1 MTTWKSSYGHR
12 KVNSAPSPQPAI
24 FSYKTVIAAMLAVLL
39 SLLVLIDFV
48 LIRQQRQEYM
58 RDAEE
63 QMTHQLNV
71 AATFMTEP
79 LLKYQFADVEL
90 FIQQWFDHDDQIL
103 LFEAITPA
111 GHVLKSLQRPAAVSL
126 QLTRQEKIVY
136 NDEHL
141 LTLILTRDFSATEA
155 ILIQMRNRM
164 LAVSLFITTVLGLML
179 WLVFRRLALQP
190 LEAEIARR
198 QRAESRL
205 EETNATLEERIK
217 ERTAE
222 LEEKNEQLSGEIR
235 QRKEAEQTLATEKE
249 RLSVTLRSI
258 GDGVITTDL
267 EARIVFLNK
276 VAEVLTGWSQHEAV
290 GQPLETVFHIVDE
303 KNGQTLESPVSKVL
317 RTGQIVELANH
328 TALVA
333 KDGRMRSIADSGAP
347 IRDRDS
353 RTVGVVLVFRDISEK
368 ARLEREMEKMRKLE
382 SVGLLAGGIAH
393 DFNNLLVGIVGNLS
407 LSREFV
413 RPEDKILPLLLGAE
427 KAALRATELTRQ
439 LLTFAKGGEPV
450 RETDSIAEII
460 RESASFVLHG
470 TNVACTFDMPEDLW
484 LVDVDRGQ
492 ISQVIQNIIINAR
505 QAMPDGGSI
514 RISCENIREY
524 ALPAARTG
532 APGKYVKISIRDS
545 GIGIPEKYLDRVFDP
560 YFSTKKEGSG
570 LGLAICHSI
579 ISKHDGH
586 IAVQS
591 RQGEGTN
598 FIIHLPASEMDMRG
612 TEAAQDRTMA
622 GPARILVMDDEE
634 AVLEVVQSM
643 LSHLG
648 HQVMTAKDGAE
659 AIALY
664 EKHRTTNIPFD
675 LVIMD
680 LTIPGGMGGKE
691 AVARLRAIDPQ
702 AKVVVSSGYSNDPV
716 MANFSEYGFCA
727 AIVKPYR
734 LGELAETVNSALA

>member
-1 MTTWKSSYGHR
+1 MNSS
-12 KVNSAPSPQPAI
+12 PSPQPAI

-39 SLLVLIDFV
+39 TLLVLIDFV
-48 LIRQQRQEYM
+48 LIRQQRREYM
-58 RDAEE
+58 RDAEA
-63 QMTHQLNV
+63 QMAHQLNV

-79 LLKYQFADVEL
+79 LLKYQFADVEQFL
-90 FIQQWFDHDDQIL
+90 QQWFDHYDEIL

-111 GHVLKSLQRPAAVSL
+111 GHVLKSLKRQTAASL
-126 QLTRQEKIVY
+126 QLTRQEKVVY

-141 LTLILTRDFSATEA
+141 LTLILTRDFSATEI
-155 ILIQMRNRM
+155 ILVQMRNRM
-164 LAVSLFITTVLGLML
+164 MAVSLFITAVLGLML

-190 LEAEIARR
+190 LETEIARR

-205 EETNATLEERIK
+205 EETNITLEERIK
-217 ERTAE
+217 ARTTE

-235 QRKEAEQTLATEKE
+235 QRREAEHTLATEKE

-267 EARIVFLNK
+267 AARVVFLNK
-276 VAEVLTGWSQHEAV
+276 VAEVLTGWSQQEAA
-290 GQPLETVFHIVDE
+290 GQPLETVFRIVDE
-303 KNGQTLESPVSKVL
+303 KSGKPRESPVDKVL
-317 RTGQIVELANH
+317 RTRQIVELANH
-328 TALVA
+328 TALIA

-393 DFNNLLVGIVGNLS
+393 DFNNLLVGIVGNIS
-407 LSREFV
+407 LGREFV
-413 RPEDKILPLLLGAE
+413 KPEDKIHPLLLGAE

-439 LLTFAKGGEPV
+439 LLTFSKGGDPV

-470 TNVACTFDMPEDLW
+470 GNVACTFAIPEDLW

-492 ISQVIQNIIINAR
+492 MSQVIQNIIINAR

-514 RISCENIREY
+514 LISCENI
-524 ALPAARTG
+524 ADFVLPTARAAV
-532 APGKYVKISIRDS
+532 PGKYVEISIQDS
-545 GIGIPEKYLDRVFDP
+545 GIGIPEKYFDRVFDP

-579 ISKHDGH
+579 ITRHDGH
-586 IAVQS
+586 IAVHS
-591 RQGEGTN
+591 KQGEGTT
-598 FIIHLPASEMDMRG
+598 FTIHLPASEKGIRG
-612 TEAAQDRTMA
+612 TKTAKGRTPAA
-622 GPARILVMDDEE
+622 PAKILVMDDEE
-634 AVLEVVQSM
+634 TVLEVVQSM
-643 LSHLG
+643 LAHLG
-648 HQVMTAKDGAE
+648 HKVFTAKEGAE
-659 AIALY
+659 AVTLY
-664 EKHRTTNIPFD
+664 EQHRSTAEPFD
-675 LVIMD
+675 LLLMD

-691 AVARLRAIDPQ
+691 AVAHILAIDPQ
-702 AKVVVSSGYSNDPV
+702 AKVAVSSGYSNDPV
-716 MANFSEYGFCA
+716 MANYTEYGFCA
-727 AIVKPYR
+727 AIVKPYK
-734 LGELAETVNSALA
+734 LAELAETINSVLA